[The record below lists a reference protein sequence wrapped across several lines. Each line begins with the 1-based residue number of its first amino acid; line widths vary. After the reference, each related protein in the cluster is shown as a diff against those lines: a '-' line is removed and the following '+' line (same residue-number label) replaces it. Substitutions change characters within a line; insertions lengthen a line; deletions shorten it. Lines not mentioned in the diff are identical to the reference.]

1 MTSASEA
8 GTSGAPSYVQILK
21 STALIGGS
29 SVITLVFAMLRN
41 KAAALLLGPEGFG
54 LMGLYNSILDLGQSV
69 AGLGVPSSGVRQIA
83 EAVGTGESGRIAM
96 TAAILRRVALLL
108 GLAGAVLLC
117 TLAVPVA
124 RLTFG
129 DAGHAAGVVLVS
141 AALFFRIV
149 ADGQMALIQGMRRIG
164 DLARVNMWSALCATA
179 VTIPLLVLFGMNGIV
194 PSLVA
199 GAAAGLAVSWL
210 YSRWVPVEPATPS
223 LREMRRE
230 TSELVKLGLALMSS
244 SLAATGSAYLVRL
257 IVVHWDG
264 VAAAGF
270 YQAAWTLG
278 GLYAGFILQA
288 MGADFY
294 PRLTAVCEDAGECN
308 RLVNEQAQ
316 IGMLLAGPGVM
327 ATLTVTPLIVSLFYS
342 SQFHEAVEVLR
353 WICLGM
359 MLRIVAWP
367 IGFIIVARGA
377 RLTLFATEAAAG
389 LLHVGLAW
397 LLTVRFGVAGAGAA
411 FFGLYVWHGLIVYAI
426 ARWMTGF
433 RWSRANVVLALVFLP
448 ATAAVFAALAL
459 LPGLP
464 ATLFGVA
471 VTAAAGL
478 YSLHALAHLLPP
490 EALPARLRRWLPKG

>member
-1 MTSASEA
+1 MASVSDA
-8 GTSGAPSYVQILK
+8 GEPRAPSYLQILK

-83 EAVGTGESGRIAM
+83 EAAGTGESGRIAT

-108 GLAGAVLLC
+108 GLAGAMLLC
-117 TLAVPVA
+117 ALAVPVA

-210 YSRWVPVEPATPS
+210 YSRRVPVEPATPS

-327 ATLTVTPLIVSLFYS
+327 ATLTVTPLIVSLF
-342 SQFHEAVEVLR
+342 
-353 WICLGM
+353 
-359 MLRIVAWP
+359 
-367 IGFIIVARGA
+367 
-377 RLTLFATEAAAG
+377 
-389 LLHVGLAW
+389 
-397 LLTVRFGVAGAGAA
+397 
-411 FFGLYVWHGLIVYAI
+411 
-426 ARWMTGF
+426 
-433 RWSRANVVLALVFLP
+433 
-448 ATAAVFAALAL
+448 
-459 LPGLP
+459 
-464 ATLFGVA
+464 
-471 VTAAAGL
+471 
-478 YSLHALAHLLPP
+478 
-490 EALPARLRRWLPKG
+490 